1 MLASDAVVLDE
12 ARTGVDAASAAA
24 STRNTRVARNIAV
37 LLVSQLFIWVAG
49 SGLGILLPR
58 YLGDTDVGRLSFAF
72 SLTTLFGVVVVFG
85 ADTYLAREVARRPG
99 EIGHLA
105 FNAVLS
111 RVPVLLAAF
120 GAMALFVNAL
130 HYPEPTKQLVYV
142 LSIIMGLMLVNGVCV
157 AALQGLERMT
167 LTSAAS
173 IIEKIISGVLGV
185 GAVALAGMGMIGYSF
200 VLLAAASVSTSIIVV
215 HFVRVAPPSFRIDFG
230 VWRELFRGGAPFM
243 LWAVALLIY
252 GSVDITMLSIM
263 TRDDV
268 VGWYSTA
275 YRFIGIATFFP
286 SAITA
291 ALLPNISNVG
301 VKESRP
307 LIRRCLDIAM
317 LMSVALTVFFFVGA
331 SAIIDFLGY
340 PEGFRHTVLLLRI
353 LSLHIPLTTFAMV
366 SGSVVIASNRESA
379 RTKAGVIA
387 AVVNPILNL
396 AAIPFF
402 AHAYNDGAIGAAI
415 TSVIIEVFMT
425 SVMFALVPRGTFHRA
440 NLSRFLRSAVAGAVM
455 AALMIAAS
463 PGGLL
468 PMAVLGGFGFGV
480 TALLV
485 RAISI
490 GDMTSM
496 IGTVMKRKTASAP
509 AS

>member
-1 MLASDAVVLDE
+1 MLAGDAAVLDE
-12 ARTGVDAASAAA
+12 ARTAPDIAHGGVAPGH
-24 STRNTRVARNIAV
+24 TRVARNIVV
-37 LLVSQLFIWVAG
+37 LLASQLLIWVAG

-58 YLGDTDVGRLSFAF
+58 YLGDTDIGRLSFAI
-72 SLTTLFGVVVVFG
+72 SLTSFFSVVVIFG
-85 ADTYLAREVARRPG
+85 ADTYLAREVARRPDSAG
-99 EIGHLA
+99 VLA
-105 FNAVLS
+105 FNALVS
-111 RVPVLLAAF
+111 RVPLLLAAI
-120 GAMALFVNAL
+120 GAVVLLVNGL
-130 HYPEPTKQLVYV
+130 HYPGPTKDLVYV
-142 LSIIMGLMLVNGVCV
+142 LSGIMALTLVNSVLA

-167 LTSAAS
+167 LTSMAGIA
-173 IIEKIISGVLGV
+173 EKIISGVLGV

-200 VLLAAASVSTSIIVV
+200 VLLAGATVSTSIIAF
-215 HFVRVAPPSFRIDFG
+215 HFLRVARLSFRFDLD
-230 VWRELFRGGAPFM
+230 VSKELFRGGSPFM

-252 GSVDITMLSIM
+252 GTVDITMLSIM
-263 TRDDV
+263 THDDV

-286 SAITA
+286 TAITM
-291 ALLPNISNVG
+291 ALLPNISNAG
-301 VKESRP
+301 VTESRP

-317 LMSVALTVFFFVGA
+317 LISVALTVFFFVGA
-331 SAIIDFLGY
+331 SAIISFLGY
-340 PEGFRHTVLLLRI
+340 PAGFRHTVLLLRI

-366 SGSVVIASNRESA
+366 SGSVVIASNREAA

-387 AVVNPILNL
+387 AIANPIMNL

-402 AHAYNDGAIGAAI
+402 AHVYNDGAIGAAI

-440 NLSRFLRSAVAGAVM
+440 NLSRFLRSVAAGAVM

-463 PGGLL
+463 PGGLI
-468 PMAVLGGFGFGV
+468 PMALLGGLGFAL

-509 AS
+509 A